1 MTIRSMT
8 NNQRAVLH
16 RLSVA
21 KRQLHEARVYRS
33 FKTWIE
39 LGVTVV
45 CVFLFGGFVL
55 HLLGWHA
62 HSDYI
67 STGVRLTADVL
78 AAPFGIFWSDTTSTS
93 GGYQFVPSYLMAAL
107 VYIVMGILAT
117 NLIKHIGR

>member
-1 MTIRSMT
+1 MT
-8 NNQRAVLH
+8 NIQRAVLH

-39 LGVTVV
+39 LGVTVA
-45 CVFLFGGFVL
+45 CAFLFGGFVL

-67 STGVRLTADVL
+67 STGIRLIADVL
-78 AAPFGIFWSDTTSTS
+78 AAPFSLWSHTTSTS
-93 GGYQFVPSYLMAAL
+93 GDYQFVPSYLMAAL